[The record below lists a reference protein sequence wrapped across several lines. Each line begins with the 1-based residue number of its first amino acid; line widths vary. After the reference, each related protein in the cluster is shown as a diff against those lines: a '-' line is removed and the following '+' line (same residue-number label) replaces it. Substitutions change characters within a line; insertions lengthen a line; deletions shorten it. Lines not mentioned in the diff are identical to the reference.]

1 MMKSIREILRGVII
15 GVANIIPGVSGGT
28 MMVSMGIYD
37 TLIGCINNLF
47 KDFKRCVLILWP
59 YVVGMGLGI
68 VGLAKVLTFCL
79 DVYPLQTNLAF
90 IGLIFG
96 SLPVILGKIKGE
108 KKGVAGVIA
117 FIAAFAMVVGL
128 QILGEGNGQDAAI
141 TLSIGQM
148 MILFFMGVIASATM
162 VIPGVSGSMMLMLL
176 GYYNPIIST
185 ISRVIDALLAFNI
198 GEILACCGVLVPFGL
213 GVVIGIFAIAKMIE
227 VLLKR
232 YPGPTYCAILGLVAA
247 SPVAILMAMNFAGLT
262 MLSWVFGAVTFAI
275 GFAVAFKL
283 GGE

>member
-1 MMKSIREILRGVII
+1 MKYLVEILRGIVI

-37 TLIGCINNLF
+37 TLISCINNLF
-47 KDFKRCVLILWP
+47 KDLKGCIKVLWP
-59 YVVGMGLGI
+59 YGVGMGLGI
-68 VGLAKVLTFCL
+68 VGLAKVLTYLLEAF
-79 DVYPLQTNLAF
+79 PLPTNMAF
-90 IGLIFG
+90 IGLILG
-96 SLPVILGKIKGE
+96 SLPVILGRIKGE

-117 FIAAFAMVVGL
+117 FVAAFALVVGL

-148 MILFFMGVIASATM
+148 VILFFMGVIASATM

-176 GYYNPIIST
+176 GYYNPIIGA
-185 ISRVIDALLAFNI
+185 ISGAIDALLAMDIAGIF
-198 GEILACCGVLVPFGL
+198 AACGVLVPFGI
-213 GVVIGIFAIAKMIE
+213 GVVIGIFAIAKLIE

-232 YPGPTYCAILGLVAA
+232 YKGQTYCAILGLVAA
-247 SPVAILMAMNFAGLT
+247 SPVAILMATNYAGVT
-262 MLSWVFGAVTFAI
+262 VVSWVVGAVTLALGFFA
-275 GFAVAFKL
+275 AYKL

>member
-1 MMKSIREILRGVII
+1 MKTIRDILRGVVI

-47 KDFKRCVLILWP
+47 KDFMGCVRILWP

-68 VGLAKVLTFCL
+68 VGLAKLLTFL
-79 DVYPLQTNLAF
+79 LEGFPLQTNLAF

-96 SLPVILGKIKGE
+96 SLPVILAKTKGL
-108 KKGVAGVIA
+108 KKGAAGVVS
-117 FIAAFAMVVGL
+117 FLAAFALVVGL
-128 QILGEGNGQDAAI
+128 QILGEGNGQDAAL

-148 MILFFMGVIASATM
+148 IILFFMGVIASATM

-176 GYYNPIIST
+176 GYYNPIVGT
-185 ISRVIDALLAFNI
+185 ISRMIDALLAMDI
-198 GEILACCGVLVPFGL
+198 AAILSCCGVLVPFGL

-247 SPVAILMAMNFAGLT
+247 SPVAILMAMNFAGVT
-262 MLSWVFGAVTFAI
+262 AMAWVVGIATFAA
-275 GFAVAFKL
+275 GFAVAWKL

>member
-1 MMKSIREILRGVII
+1 MKTIRDILRGVVI

-47 KDFKRCVLILWP
+47 KDFMGCVRILWP

-68 VGLAKVLTFCL
+68 VGLAKLLTFL
-79 DVYPLQTNLAF
+79 LEGFPLQTNLAF

-96 SLPVILGKIKGE
+96 SLPVILTKTKGL
-108 KKGVAGVIA
+108 KKGVAGVVA
-117 FIAAFAMVVGL
+117 FLAAFALVVGL
-128 QILGEGNGQDAAI
+128 QILGEGNGQDAAL

-148 MILFFMGVIASATM
+148 IILFFMGVIASATM

-176 GYYNPIIST
+176 GYYNPIVGT
-185 ISRVIDALLAFNI
+185 ISRVIDALLAMDI
-198 GEILACCGVLVPFGL
+198 AAILSCCGVLVPFGL

-247 SPVAILMAMNFAGLT
+247 SPVAILMAMNFAGVT
-262 MLSWVFGAVTFAI
+262 AMAWVVGIVTFAA
-275 GFAVAFKL
+275 GFAVAWKL